1 MILVDE
7 KLILYF
13 SFKMPASLSLEI
25 FDFSLKKKDLYQ
37 METAIEDSAYIILK
51 MGTDIIKVDR
61 QSDIESKSLEKLLF
75 RVKRDSNFNYLI
87 ENPSAINFSE
97 ANVEGLNN
105 KLWYSINNIN
115 REKNVFMNKDY
126 FICENDILKFG
137 NIKYIVKQINL
148 NSNKEKKEI
157 REINF
162 DFYPSFQNYIIS
174 DKKDDK
180 IIKCGICGNSNYSE
194 NNPLIK
200 FCNCNYLHF
209 ECLKKQI
216 TSDTYF
222 KENEK
227 VKNYYIKNL
236 KCKSCDFI
244 FPLRFKLEQRK
255 YELINIETPLDKNID
270 YIILESIEKKIF
282 FGHMKL
288 IHVIKFRGDKDL
300 ITIGRNKKEND
311 MIICDPSVS
320 KEHAILIYDKFQG
333 NILIKNR
340 SKKFGTLAFIKN
352 SINIEKRMKIQ
363 IGKILFETERMK
375 MKEFDK
381 IKKKKRTKYP
391 LTSKY

>member
-13 SFKMPASLSLEI
+13 YFRMPESLSLEI
-25 FDFSLKKKDLYQ
+25 FDFSLKRKDLIE
-37 METAIEDSAYIILK
+37 METAIEENTYIILR
-51 MGTDIIKVDR
+51 MGTDILKVER
-61 QSDIESKSLEKLLF
+61 QSDIESKRMEKLLF

-97 ANVEGLNN
+97 SNADSLNT
-105 KLWYSINNIN
+105 KLWYIINNIN
-115 REKNVFMNKDY
+115 NDKNAFMNQDY
-126 FICENDILKFG
+126 ILCENDILKFG
-137 NIKYIVKQINL
+137 NVKYIVKQIHIKTNKD
-148 NSNKEKKEI
+148 NKEIKEL
-157 REINF
+157 NF
-162 DFYPSFQNYIIS
+162 EFYPTFQSYVPS
-174 DKKDDK
+174 EKKDEK

-194 NNPLIK
+194 DNPLVK

-216 TSDTYF
+216 NAETYT

-227 VKNYYIKNL
+227 VKNYYIKNI

-255 YELINIETPLDKNID
+255 YELIDIETPSDVNID
-270 YIILESIEKKIF
+270 YIILESIEKKIYY
-282 FGHMKL
+282 GNMKL
-288 IHVIKFRGDKDL
+288 IHVIQFRGDKDL

-311 MIICDPSVS
+311 MIITDPSVS
-320 KEHAILIYDKFQG
+320 KDHAILIYDKYQG
-333 NILIKNR
+333 NILIKNK

-363 IGKILFETERMK
+363 TGKIIFEAQRMK